1 MKESLL
7 TEKER
12 ELLYQVI
19 LDIETGGH
27 LLHPRPKEYWDF
39 TKVYSEAE
47 FAENP
52 TPKQEQM
59 REFRRQCVDYSYWE
73 SLPEEERLF

>member
-1 MKESLL
+1 MKEILL
-7 TEKER
+7 TEKEL

-19 LDIETGGH
+19 LDIETGH
-27 LLHPRPKEYWDF
+27 NLIQPRDKEYWDF
-39 TKVYSEAE
+39 FKVYSEAE